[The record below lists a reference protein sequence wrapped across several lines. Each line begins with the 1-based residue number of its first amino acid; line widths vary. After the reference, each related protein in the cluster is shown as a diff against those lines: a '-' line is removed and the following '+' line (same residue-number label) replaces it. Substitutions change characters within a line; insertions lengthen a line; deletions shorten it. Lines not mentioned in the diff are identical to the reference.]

1 MTQSETEILS
11 RSSSSSNYGSLREN
25 RSILAE
31 DAHPEAEVEVR
42 ARVTESSATSAGQ
55 RSRWCRIELV
65 AFLLELSRGL
75 HAVIKTNLLI
85 EKVCRVDLNLGSE
98 ICDDISNHQRE
109 QNIVQERVNDLN
121 LYGVFLASVPW
132 SVESFFHSWFYV
144 YFCSILISLLV
155 GPYSDKYGRRPLLLV
170 PLLGFI
176 VAQIIYLVNV
186 YYWVRTS
193 RIMIS
198 SLSLTFFQGC
208 KC

>member
-98 ICDDISNHQRE
+98 ICDDIS
-109 QNIVQERVNDLN
+109 
-121 LYGVFLASVPW
+121 
-132 SVESFFHSWFYV
+132 
-144 YFCSILISLLV
+144 LLV

-170 PLLGFI
+170 PLLGLI
-176 VAQIIYLVNV
+176 VSQII
-186 YYWVRTS
+186 S
-193 RIMIS
+193 
-198 SLSLTFFQGC
+198 
-208 KC
+208 

>member
-55 RSRWCRIELV
+55 RSRWCQIELV

-132 SVESFFHSWFYV
+132 SVEPSFHSCFTCIFAASSFHY
-144 YFCSILISLLV
+144 SL
-155 GPYSDKYGRRPLLLV
+155 GP
-170 PLLGFI
+170 
-176 VAQIIYLVNV
+176 
-186 YYWVRTS
+186 T
-193 RIMIS
+193 
-198 SLSLTFFQGC
+198 LTNMEGDLFFSFLY
-208 KC
+208 